1 MLEKKVFLF
10 DGTSLA
16 YKAFYAIRGLS
27 TSKGFPTNAIYG
39 FIRMFLKL
47 YKDFKPE
54 YLAVAFDV
62 GRKTF
67 RTELL
72 KEYKA
77 NRRPTP
83 DNFKVQLPYI
93 KKFLK
98 CFGALVLE
106 KEGYEADDIL
116 GTLAKKLSS
125 EGLKV
130 FIVTP
135 DKDMRQL
142 IDENVTVVAISSKT
156 GEKKVYDLET
166 FRKEYGIEPSQ
177 IPDLFGL
184 AGDSVDNIPGVPG
197 IGEKGALRLIAEY
210 GNLEN
215 LYENLHKLTPKRRET
230 LKKFKEQAFLSRELA
245 KVNTEVPLEI
255 SLDELKLKE
264 PSGKCLGE
272 LLKELEMKS
281 IFSELQKLFPSLD
294 FGGEELEKSKR
305 IPLEEI
311 EKGVLSLDLFSQPE
325 LALIGGETLIVATSK
340 GFSEVS
346 PKELF
351 KILPLKGKIYTFDLK
366 SLYHRLGDGLK
377 KYPLLDLS
385 IGQYL
390 LNPLLKGYSATDVL
404 QERLGVM
411 GIGDVR
417 DYSHY
422 VVKIGREI
430 LSEIKREGLEKL
442 YKEVELPLTYV
453 LYRMEKRG
461 VLFDREYLE
470 SFGRELDE
478 EAERLKREIFEIA
491 GEVFNV
497 NSPKQLAKVL
507 FEKLGLKPIKKTKSG
522 YSTDVETLTSL
533 AVQGYKIA
541 ELLLEYR
548 KLTKLSSTFVKGI
561 LKHMDDSGRVHT
573 TFIQTGTA
581 TGRLSSA
588 EPNLQNLPVSDE
600 ISKKIRHAVTAPDGY
615 TLVWADY
622 SQVELRILAHL
633 SGDEK
638 LIKAYREGKDIHT
651 ETAKRLFKVSEV
663 TEELRRVAKTV
674 NFGIIY
680 GMSPHGLSERLRIP
694 VKEAEEYI
702 NRYFEE
708 FPGVKEYIERTLK
721 EAYSKGYVRTLFGR
735 KRPLPELSSSNY
747 NVRSFGERA
756 AVNATIQ
763 GTAADIMK
771 MAMVKLFGK
780 LEELGA
786 YMILQVHDEIVV
798 EAPNEKLE
806 EVKELLKETMENVV
820 KLSVPLTVEVSS
832 GKHWS

>member
-1 MLEKKVFLF
+1 MILTFIV
-10 DGTSLA
+10 GAS
-16 YKAFYAIRGLS
+16 AILS
-27 TSKGFPTNAIYG
+27 GALLNSIWVIIIG
-39 FIRMFLKL
+39 
-47 YKDFKPE
+47 
-54 YLAVAFDV
+54 AV
-62 GRKTF
+62 
-67 RTELL
+67 
-72 KEYKA
+72 
-77 NRRPTP
+77 
-83 DNFKVQLPYI
+83 
-93 KKFLK
+93 
-98 CFGALVLE
+98 FGALGVMFGILQQRIIVSE
-106 KEGYEADDIL
+106 ELKDSWDTLIKDIAPLFEGV
-116 GTLAKKLSS
+116 KL
-125 EGLKV
+125 
-130 FIVTP
+130 TR
-135 DKDMRQL
+135 D
-142 IDENVTVVAISSKT
+142 NV
-156 GEKKVYDLET
+156 
-166 FRKEYGIEPSQ
+166 EY
-177 IPDLFGL
+177 
-184 AGDSVDNIPGVPG
+184 NI
-197 IGEKGALRLIAEY
+197 
-210 GNLEN
+210 
-215 LYENLHKLTPKRRET
+215 HKLEERNKT
-230 LKKFKEQAFLSRELA
+230 
-245 KVNTEVPLEI
+245 LEI
-255 SLDELKLKE
+255 DLATAKREYDEYRARCE
-264 PSGKCLGE
+264 N
-272 LLKELEMKS
+272 LLKELKEIDENIMK
-281 IFSELQKLFPSLD
+281 IVGELEITPKEDVNLYFGDIKAIRENYENLNGQYGELLGKLTKLKERK
-294 FGGEELEKSKR
+294 EELEKSKR

>member
-1 MLEKKVFLF
+1 MGEKKVFLF

-16 YKAFYAIRGLS
+16 YRAFYAIKGLS
-27 TSKGFPTNAIYG
+27 TSKGFPTNAIFG

-67 RTELL
+67 RTKLL

-77 NRRPTP
+77 NRKPTP

-116 GTLAKKLSS
+116 GTLSKKLSA

-184 AGDSVDNIPGVPG
+184 AGDSIDNIPGVPG
-197 IGEKGALRLIAEY
+197 IGEKGALKLIAEY
-210 GNLEN
+210 GNLER
-215 LYENLHKLTPKRRET
+215 LYENLDKLTPKRRET
-230 LKKFKEQAFLSRELA
+230 LKEFKEQAFLSRELA
-245 KVNTEVPLEI
+245 KVNTEVPIEVSLE
-255 SLDELKLKE
+255 ELKLKE
-264 PSGKCLGE
+264 PDGKCLGE

-281 IFSELQKLFPSLD
+281 ILSELQKLFPGLSL
-294 FGGEELEKSKR
+294 GEEELQKSKK

-311 EKGVLSLDLFSQPE
+311 EKKTVTFDLFSQPE
-325 LALIGGETLIVATSK
+325 IALVYGETLAVATTE
-340 GFSEVS
+340 GFAEVS

-351 KILPLKGKIYTFDLK
+351 KLLPLKGKIYTFDLK
-366 SLYHRLGDGLK
+366 SLYHRLGEDLK
-377 KYPLLDLS
+377 KYPFFDLS

-390 LNPLLKGYSATDVL
+390 LNPLLKGYSAHDVL
-404 QERLGVM
+404 QERLGVI
-411 GIGDVR
+411 GIKNVC

-430 LSEIKREGLEKL
+430 LSELKREGLEKL
-442 YKEVELPLTYV
+442 YREVELPLTYI
-453 LYRMEKRG
+453 LFRMEKRG
-461 VLFDREYLE
+461 VLFDRKYLE

-478 EAERLKREIFEIA
+478 KAEELKKEIFKIA
-491 GEVFNV
+491 GEEFNV
-497 NSPKQLAKVL
+497 NSTKQLAKVL

-522 YSTDVETLTSL
+522 YPTDVETLTAL
-533 AVQGYKIA
+533 ALEGHKIA

-561 LKHMDDSGRVHT
+561 LKHMDKSGRVHT

-600 ISKKIRHAVTAPDGY
+600 ISKKIRHAITAPDGY

-633 SGDEK
+633 SQDEK
-638 LIKAYREGKDIHT
+638 LIEAYREGKDIHT
-651 ETAKRLFKVSEV
+651 ETAQRLFKVSEV

-694 VKEAEEYI
+694 VEEAREYI
-702 NRYFEE
+702 RRYFEE
-708 FPGVKEYIERTLK
+708 FPGVREYINRTLE
-721 EAYSKGYVRTLFGR
+721 EAYTKGFVKTLFGR
-735 KRPLPELSSSNY
+735 KRPLPELSSSNQ
-747 NVRSFGERA
+747 NIRNFGERA

-771 MAMVKLFGK
+771 MAMVKLHDELEK
-780 LEELGA
+780 LSS
-786 YMILQVHDEIVV
+786 YMILQVHDEILV
-798 EAPNEKLE
+798 EVPEEKAE
-806 EVKELLKETMENVV
+806 EVKQLLKETMENVV